1 MDATSNRLTVDLSA
15 LPPGVVAELQRGR
28 LAREALTL
36 AQAPERQAEQARAHA
51 GTAKSLDG
59 LGRLRMV
66 ITADAYHYWGRR
78 LGYACW
84 KDQAF
89 LREYERDN
97 AAVRVKSRGTRIQVG
112 YQGYAPGAA
121 LKQKYPERGIVP
133 AGKYAAVPVT

>member
-1 MDATSNRLTVDLSA
+1 MDQTSQFAVDLSA

-28 LAREALTL
+28 LAREAMTI
-36 AQAPERQAEQARAHA
+36 AQAPARQVEQARAHA

-78 LGYACW
+78 LGYECW
-84 KDQAF
+84 RDKAF

-112 YQGYAPGAA
+112 YRGYAPA
-121 LKQKYPERGIVP
+121 RR
-133 AGKYAAVPVT
+133 

>member
-36 AQAPERQAEQARAHA
+36 AQAPARQAAQARDHA
-51 GTAKSLDG
+51 ATTRSVDG

-78 LGYACW
+78 LGYECW
-84 KDQAF
+84 RDKAF

-97 AAVRVKSRGTRIQVG
+97 AAVRVKSVGTKIQVG
-112 YQGYAPGAA
+112 YRSYAPSDA

-133 AGKYAAVPVT
+133 AGKYAAVPVI